1 MKIRAD
7 IAALIREGHTN
18 ASIAHR
24 LHCHPDTVARAR
36 RALRYPPA
44 DVLGRLYA
52 EAVPTGRVKA
62 YRPADGRM
70 PISPA
75 QQRANRE
82 RLLAA
87 LRGQDA

>member
-7 IAALIREGHTN
+7 IATLIREGHTN
-18 ASIAHR
+18 TSIARR
-24 LHCHPDTVARAR
+24 LHCDPSTVARAR

-44 DVLGRLYA
+44 DHLGRLYA
-52 EAVPTGRVKA
+52 EAVPTGRVKG

-75 QQRANRE
+75 QQQANRE

-87 LRGQDA
+87 LRKDAA